1 MSKLVEVDWPRS
13 IPGSLGTGIIRSRHS
28 DFRVWE
34 QSSIKLAGLGE
45 HLWVS
50 LQKEGWTT
58 LAAAEV
64 LSRWAGVPQKHVS
77 YAGQKD
83 RHAVTEQWFSIHL
96 PGRADPDSEWSWPEG
111 IQVLQQ
117 VRHNKKLQRGA
128 LLGNR
133 FQITIRQCADERQG
147 IERKIAI
154 IAQAGVPNYFTE
166 QRFGRDGKNVQRA
179 KVFFAAR
186 KRVSRSTRS
195 MLISAARSGL
205 FNQVLAARVI
215 NQDWDQACQG
225 DLMMLSGS
233 HSVFLLEAV
242 DAEIAQRTQEG
253 DVHPTGPLPGEV
265 DKLNVQDGILLLE
278 DALLKEEPDLMRG
291 LIGQR
296 VKASRRPLRVIPK
309 SLKAH
314 WEEERVLK
322 LDFELPAGS
331 YATAVLRELFR
342 YRDASYGHPKNIS

>member
-13 IPGSLGTGIIRSRHS
+13 IPGSLGTGVIRSRHS
-28 DFRVWE
+28 DFCVWE
-34 QSSIKLAGLGE
+34 QSNIKPIGAGE
-45 HLWVS
+45 HLWVL

-64 LSRWAGVPQKHVS
+64 LSRWASVAQKHVG

-96 PGRADPDSEWSWPEG
+96 PGRSDPGSEWNWPEG
-111 IQVLQQ
+111 IQVLQK
-117 VRHNKKLQRGA
+117 VRHNKKLRRGV
-128 LLGNR
+128 LVGNR
-133 FQITIRQCADERQG
+133 FQITIRQCADERQE

-179 KVFFAAR
+179 KDFFAAR
-186 KRVSRSTRS
+186 KRASRSTRS
-195 MLISAARSGL
+195 MLISAARSWL

-215 NQDWDQACQG
+215 SQDWDQACKG

-233 HSVFLLEAV
+233 HSVFLLEAI
-242 DAEIAQRTQEG
+242 DAEITQRTQEG
-253 DVHPTGPLPGEV
+253 DVHPTGPLPGEI
-265 DKLNVQDGILLLE
+265 DKLNVQDGILELE
-278 DALLKEEPDLMRG
+278 DALLKKEPDLMRG

-296 VKASRRPLRVIPK
+296 VKSSRRPLRIIPK
-309 SLKAH
+309 SLKVR
-314 WEEERVLK
+314 WEGGCAFTLN
-322 LDFELPAGS
+322 FELPAGS
-331 YATAVLRELFR
+331 YATAVLRELFN
-342 YRDASYGHPKNIS
+342 YRDASYESSAT

>member
-13 IPGSLGTGIIRSRHS
+13 IPGSVGTGIIRSRYS

-34 QSSIKLAGLGE
+34 QSSIKPAGSGE
-45 HLWVS
+45 HLWIS

-58 LAAAEV
+58 LAAADV

-111 IQVLQQ
+111 IRVLQK
-117 VRHNKKLQRGA
+117 VRHNKKLRRGA
-128 LLGNR
+128 LSGNR
-133 FQITIRQCADERQG
+133 FQIMIRQCTGERQE

-179 KVFFAAR
+179 KDFFAAR

-195 MLISAARSGL
+195 MLISAARSEL

-215 NQDWDQACQG
+215 NQDWDQACKG

-242 DAEIAQRTQEG
+242 DAEIVQRTQEG

-265 DKLNVQDGILLLE
+265 GKLNIQAGTLVLE
-278 DALLKEEPDLMRG
+278 NALLKEEPDLIRG

-296 VKASRRPLRVIPK
+296 VKSSRRPLRVIPK

-314 WEEERVLK
+314 WEEEHTLK

-331 YATAVLRELFR
+331 YATAVLRELFS
-342 YRDASYGHPKNIS
+342 YRDAWESVRE